1 MREDISVSEYRK
13 LLVGIMGDTP
23 LGEAVRIRSETDRET
38 INRMTV
44 QEKKIRADWQRFR
57 ANNPKTQ
64 PVTVSVEEFQQMM
77 KALSGG

>member
-1 MREDISVSEYRK
+1 MREDISLSEYRK

-38 INRMTV
+38 INRMTA

-57 ANNPKTQ
+57 ANNSKTQ
-64 PVTVSVEEFQQMM
+64 SSTVSIEEFRQMM
-77 KALSGG
+77 KALAGG

>member
-13 LLVGIMGDTP
+13 LLVGMMGDTP

-38 INRMTV
+38 INRMTA

-57 ANNPKTQ
+57 AQKPKSV
-64 PVTVSVEEFQQMM
+64 PVTVSVEEFRQMM

>member
-1 MREDISVSEYRK
+1 MREDISFSEYRK

-64 PVTVSVEEFQQMM
+64 SVTVSVEEFRQMM